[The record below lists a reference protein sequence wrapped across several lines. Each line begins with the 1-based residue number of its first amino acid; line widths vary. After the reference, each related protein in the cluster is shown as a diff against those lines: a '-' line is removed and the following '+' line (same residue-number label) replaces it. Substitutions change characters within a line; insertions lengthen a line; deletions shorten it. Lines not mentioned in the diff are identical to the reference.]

1 MIPAKDIRHVQFPSL
16 LRIVINETG
25 SRAYVGPR
33 DNIGFGL
40 HGSVFIDSTDRT

>member
-33 DNIGFGL
+33 DNL
-40 HGSVFIDSTDRT
+40 MAAASAADP